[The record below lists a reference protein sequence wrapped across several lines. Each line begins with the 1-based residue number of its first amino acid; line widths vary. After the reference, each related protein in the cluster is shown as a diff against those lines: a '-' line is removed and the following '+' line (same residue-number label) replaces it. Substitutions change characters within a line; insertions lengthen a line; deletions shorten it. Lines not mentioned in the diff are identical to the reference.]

1 MSAPR
6 TVSAAIAA
14 VVLAGGIAVTGGTFL
29 LRLSIQPRGGD
40 VEIAGLDEAVDIS
53 YDDHAIPTILA
64 ANEGDLFRAQG
75 FVHASERLWQLELFQ
90 RIAQGRLAE
99 IFGPPAVDA
108 DRLIRTL
115 DLAGA
120 ARAELQGLGPESRRS
135 LEAFAAGVNERIRTW
150 RGPLPPEFLILG
162 IRPQP
167 WSPEASLAIGRIMA
181 LDLSGWQSELSRIAT
196 MARVPSALH
205 PELALDYPSWGPTIM
220 QDPRD
225 DDLSLAARSGDPFD
239 VAVRA
244 SASDDAPRPPGA
256 RFAGWDPLET
266 LASFGFHGSN
276 SWALGGSRTADG
288 HPLLAND
295 MHLSLRAPSTWF
307 LNALHA
313 ETENLHVAGLSIP
326 GVPGVVVGF
335 NRTIAWGFTNAMVDG
350 GDFVVEAVNLDG
362 SMYRLGDDWA
372 PFETRVETI
381 EVRGRD
387 AVDHTVRLTARGP
400 VITDVVPS
408 AGLTLSLLWVG
419 RERRGA
425 APALPRMNRARS
437 ADEFERALAS
447 FQLPHQNVIF
457 VSVDGELRYRLA
469 GSIPLRDG
477 VDPVEPIPFESLPGG
492 WPGFVAP
499 GDMPAFR
506 APATDYLASANNLQ
520 SRELFGVVAT
530 RYYLPF
536 RARRID
542 DVLRGAR
549 DWTVE
554 DMVALQLDT
563 RSLWAERLR
572 PRAVTAAERIGRD
585 DVAGALRAWNLDVSL
600 DSREATWFHLWAS
613 RLRAAIAGDELDGA
627 GYFPDAALDRVL
639 SSGGSPWVDDVRTP
653 SVESLEQLEE
663 AAMTAALEL
672 ADDRVWG
679 AVHFERSEHP
689 LGQLA
694 LLDRLFRFST
704 GPYPVAGGRSTV
716 RPGDPALWS
725 PIDSAA
731 FVPPFTGSFGPSQ
744 RFVARMNPG
753 RPVGYFY
760 LPTGQAGNPLDPL
773 YRSMVRDWP
782 GGAMIELS
790 LDPAEAEEVERSRL
804 ELSPAG
810 GS

>member
-1 MSAPR
+1 MTPPR
-6 TVSAAIAA
+6 TLSAAIAA
-14 VVLAGGIAVTGGTFL
+14 VVIAGGIAVTGGTFF
-29 LRLSIQPRGGD
+29 LRLSIQPRGGNVD
-40 VEIAGLDEAVDIS
+40 VAGLDEAVFIG
-53 YDDHAIPTILA
+53 YDDHAIPTISA
-64 ANEGDLFRAQG
+64 ANEDDLFRAQG

-90 RIAQGRLAE
+90 RIAGGTLAE
-99 IFGPPAVDA
+99 IFGAPAVDT

-120 ARAELQGLGPESRRS
+120 ARAELDGLDPESRRP

-181 LDLSGWQSELSRIAT
+181 LDLSGWRSELSRIAA
-196 MARVPSALH
+196 MARIPSSLH
-205 PELALDYPSWGPTIM
+205 PELALEYPQWGPTIM

-225 DDLSLAARSGDPFD
+225 DELALPPATGAPVGFAAGDLAGAAPET
-239 VAVRA
+239 
-244 SASDDAPRPPGA
+244 P
-256 RFAGWDPLET
+256 FAGWDPLET
-266 LASFGFHGSN
+266 LASFGLHSSN

-295 MHLSLRAPSTWF
+295 MHLSLRAPSTWY

-313 ETENLHVAGLSIP
+313 EAEDLHVAGLSIP

-335 NRTIAWGFTNAMVDG
+335 NRTVAWGFTNAMVDG
-350 GDFVVEAVNLDG
+350 GDFVVEGVNLDG

-372 PFETRVETI
+372 PFETRRETI
-381 EVRGRD
+381 EVRGEGP
-387 AVDHTVRLTARGP
+387 VEHTVRSTARGP

-457 VSVDGELRYRLA
+457 VSADGELRYRLA
-469 GSIPLRDG
+469 GSLPLRDG
-477 VDPVEPIPFESLPGG
+477 ADPVEPIPFEVLPAG

-499 GDMPAFR
+499 EDMPAFR

-520 SRELFGVVAT
+520 SRALFGVVGT

-542 DVLRGAR
+542 DVLREAR

-554 DMVALQLDT
+554 DMVALQLDS

-572 PRAVTAAERIGRD
+572 PRAVSAAERIGRD
-585 DVAGALRAWNLDVSL
+585 DVADALRSWDLDVSL
-600 DSREATWFHLWAS
+600 DSREATWFHLWTY
-613 RLRAAIAGDELDGA
+613 RLRAAIAADELDGA

-639 SSGGSPWVDDVRTP
+639 ASGGSVWVDDVRTGA
-653 SVESLEQLEE
+653 VESLEQLEE
-663 AAMTAALEL
+663 AAMSDALDL

-694 LLDRLFRFST
+694 VLDRLFRFNT

-716 RPGDPALWS
+716 RPDDPALWS
-725 PIDSAA
+725 SLDSAA
-731 FVPPFTGSFGPSQ
+731 FEPPFTGSFGPSQ
-744 RFVARMNPG
+744 RFVARMNPD
-753 RPVGYFY
+753 RPLGYFY
-760 LPTGQAGNPLDPL
+760 LPTGQAGNPLDPR
-773 YRSMVRDWP
+773 YRSMVHGWP
-782 GGAMIELS
+782 GGAMIEIP
-790 LDPAEAEEVERSRL
+790 LDPSEAEDAERWRL
-804 ELSPAG
+804 ELRPADD
-810 GS
+810 S